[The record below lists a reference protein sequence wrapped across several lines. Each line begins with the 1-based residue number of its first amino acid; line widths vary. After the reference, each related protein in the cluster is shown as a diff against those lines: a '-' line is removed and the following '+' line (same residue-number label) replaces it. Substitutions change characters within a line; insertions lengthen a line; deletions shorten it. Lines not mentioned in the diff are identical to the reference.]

1 MSSKRGDSL
10 SNKRA
15 VSVGNTQN
23 KKQFLNIT
31 QASKINNNRS
41 SSVNNRHRNIYQQPL
56 PVRMPQ
62 ESTPVKKPIA
72 QLSSLSYPAAYYPH

>member
-31 QASKINNNRS
+31 QSSKINNRS
-41 SSVNNRHRNIYQQPL
+41 SSVNNRHRNIYQPPL
-56 PVRMPQ
+56 PVRMSQ